1 MHKAVSVGTTMHI
14 IEELQ
19 VFPAGQ
25 PVRHLLL
32 DADRVS
38 RVGSLGSGLGVPRP
52 PAPAGWR
59 DLGSGHE
66 LSECGGGRARCV
78 RSGSQEVALWGAGA
92 GACLPCCVSL
102 AGIAVRCLTLERGQ
116 GACGQL
122 QPVPEL
128 RGLPPGP
135 RPVLRLERLEVC
147 IHHPLPAGGGLQVR
161 ARSGPFPLSLLA
173 HPPPSASAL
182 DPLESPHS
190 LICVCCLDIIFFFL

>member
-1 MHKAVSVGTTMHI
+1 MGTTMHI

-25 PVRHLLL
+25 PVQHLLL

-38 RVGSLGSGLGVPRP
+38 RVGSPGSGLGMPRP
-52 PAPAGWR
+52 PAPAGWK
-59 DLGSGHE
+59 DLGSRHE
-66 LSECGGGRARCV
+66 LSECGGGWGRARCV
-78 RSGSQEVALWGAGA
+78 RSGSPEVALWGAGA

-102 AGIAVRCLTLERGQ
+102 AGIAVRCLTLERSQ

-135 RPVLRLERLEVC
+135 GPILRLERLEVC
-147 IHHPLPAGGGLQVR
+147 THHPLPAGGGLQVR
-161 ARSGPFPLSLLA
+161 ARSGPFPLFLLV
-173 HPPPSASAL
+173 HPPLSPSAL
-182 DPLESPHS
+182 DPLWNHHTASFVS
-190 LICVCCLDIIFFFL
+190 AVWTSFFEK

>member
-1 MHKAVSVGTTMHI
+1 M
-14 IEELQ
+14 
-19 VFPAGQ
+19 
-25 PVRHLLL
+25 
-32 DADRVS
+32 
-38 RVGSLGSGLGVPRP
+38 
-52 PAPAGWR
+52 
-59 DLGSGHE
+59 
-66 LSECGGGRARCV
+66 

-102 AGIAVRCLTLERGQ
+102 AGIAVRCLTLERSQ

-135 RPVLRLERLEVC
+135 GPVLRLERLEVC

-182 DPLESPHS
+182 DPLWNHHTASFVSAVWTSFFVFFNNFIYLVLTVLGLCCYVAFALVVASGGYSHCSAQASPCS
-190 LICVCCLDIIFFFL
+190 GFSRWGPQALECGLQ